1 MDFNLFSLVLS
12 QLCLIT
18 VKGETLTIGLLLNGP
33 DSLLDQSNLKSPV
46 DLALSRIEDL
56 VRRKKYLN
64 FTLNFILKE
73 TTNVCS
79 ASGLII
85 AGGQTAELHFHNK
98 VHVFIGPP
106 CTFDMIA
113 TADLAAYWNI
123 PALTGASVSG
133 TLENKAR
140 YQTLTRSA
148 FRSKA
153 IARFLRQ
160 MFLQFGW
167 ARCAILTHKE
177 MNYHSSITTP
187 DVIETFKVSAIEM
200 GRFVKED
207 GNTVE
212 ILSSIKSF
220 ARVIIVALRGE
231 QVREIMI
238 EAHKMGL
245 TNGDYVFISIEPFRN
260 SYYFGNQE
268 WKQEDE
274 YDNIAKEAYES
285 LLTIRLFEP
294 NTKEYFDFQDE
305 LRRREQEIYNRTRRS
320 PTDRNFFANAFYD
333 AVILYSLA
341 VNETL
346 AEGGDIRDGY
356 AMTRKMWNRTFEG
369 ISGSVTIN
377 ANGDRDANYVL
388 WDMTDTENGTFH
400 EIFDY
405 YGTTDVLVASAVNKP
420 VWAGGRTEPPPDA
433 PFCGFQN
440 ENPACQEEY
449 SETRSILI
457 TVALTF
463 ICMIIV
469 SGTVLFFVSRRM
481 ALNADLMKMSWM
493 IKWND
498 LVFEKLKQSTFSHS
512 MSMRELSA
520 GGTEHGRTN
529 ETVAYFQGRLVM
541 VSKIQTEKVD
551 MTRDVLLELRNMRQL
566 DHTNVIRFIGA
577 SVEQPNIA
585 IVQEHCTK
593 GSLEDIL
600 HNDDLKLDWTFKCS
614 LINDIVQGLHYIHAS
629 NIEKHGYLTS
639 ETCFVDSR
647 FVLKLG
653 FYGLHLFRKYENRDR
668 TDNKELYRLL
678 WASPEAIRSEGTTM
692 ATKESDIY
700 SAGIV
705 LTEIVTRMEPYELE
719 RNNLSIAE
727 IVRRVKEGENPPYRQ
742 AIADG
747 EINPQILALIQKC
760 MDERGENR
768 PNTAAMMATMRKIN
782 KNIKGGSNLLDN
794 LLARMEQY
802 ANNLEKLVEERTAA
816 FLEEKKKAETLLY
829 EVLPKSV
836 ADQLKH
842 GNSVKPEAYES
853 VTIFFSDIV
862 GFTSMS
868 AQSTPMQV
876 VTFLND
882 LYTCFDEIL
891 YNFDVYKVETIGDA
905 YMVVSGLPIRN
916 GDCHAKEIAN
926 MSLVLIDASSNFKIK
941 HLPDR
946 KLMLRVGIHTG
957 SCVSGV
963 VGLKMPRYCLF
974 GDTVNTASR
983 MESNGEALK
992 VHVSQSTCDILDTL
1006 GGFKTE
1012 YRGEIE
1018 MKGKGRQTTYW
1029 LISSETKPKS
1039 MQKTLRKTS
1048 RQGKEIPPAKV
1059 IDVQEV

>member
-1 MDFNLFSLVLS
+1 MGVIFNRREYILDETQFRPAVDLSLEKVQTLVRNGDYVNFNLNYILKVTTSECAV
-12 QLCLIT
+12 
-18 VKGETLTIGLLLNGP
+18 IGINNSSGVTSDLLNNH
-33 DSLLDQSNLKSPV
+33 DI
-46 DLALSRIEDL
+46 LAI
-56 VRRKKYLN
+56 
-64 FTLNFILKE
+64 
-73 TTNVCS
+73 
-79 ASGLII
+79 
-85 AGGQTAELHFHNK
+85 
-98 VHVFIGPP
+98 IGPP
-106 CTFDMIA
+106 CSFHA
-113 TADLAAYWNI
+113 ESVADLAYYWNI
-123 PALTGASVSG
+123 PILTGAAVSS
-133 TLENKAR
+133 TLEDKTR
-140 YQTLTRSA
+140 YGTLTRTA
-148 FRSKA
+148 LRSMA
-153 IARFLRQ
+153 IADFLRQ
-160 MFLQFGW
+160 IFHIFNW
-167 ARCAILTHKE
+167 NRCTFAYADIGYHKAI
-177 MNYHSSITTP
+177 SGP
-187 DVIETFKVSAIEM
+187 DILDVFERSDIEIQTAIEVKDISIETVTEM
-200 GRFVKED
+200 ITRE
-207 GNTVE
+207 
-212 ILSSIKSF
+212 S
-220 ARVIIVALRGE
+220 RVIIVALRGE